1 MSPANIPK
9 VDLAFAISADSIDS
23 ENVFVFM
30 KSIIKAI
37 IDRYGTDKL
46 DYSVIVYGNVATK
59 SFTFVTKFP
68 DKDSMKRSVDA
79 LPKKE
84 GPVDLVKALEEAR
97 NLFTNTPTRPNAKK
111 VLVVVTDAFSEISS
125 DNLQLTTRT
134 LRKNEIRIVS
144 VAMGSNTI
152 VKQLANVSF
161 SNDDVISVPN
171 YKVKRPV
178 ELAEEIM
185 IKVFQGEFNFV
196 LYRCI
201 S

>member
-1 MSPANIPK
+1 MSPANIPE
-9 VDLAFAISADSIDS
+9 VDLGFALSADSIDS
-23 ENVFVFM
+23 EDVFVLM

-46 DYSVIVYGNVATK
+46 DYSVIVYGKVPTT
-59 SFTFVTKFP
+59 SFNFGTKFP

-111 VLVVVTDAFSEISS
+111 VLVVVTDAFSEINS

-152 VKQLANVSF
+152 VKQLEDVSF

-171 YKVKRPV
+171 HKAKRPV

-185 IKVFQGEFNFV
+185 IKVFQGEFI
-196 LYRCI
+196 L
-201 S
+201 